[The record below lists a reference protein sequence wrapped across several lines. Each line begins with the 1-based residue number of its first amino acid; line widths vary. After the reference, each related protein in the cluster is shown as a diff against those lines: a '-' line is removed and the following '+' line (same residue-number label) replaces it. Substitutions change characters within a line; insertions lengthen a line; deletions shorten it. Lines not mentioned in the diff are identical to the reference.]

1 VRAFEAAR
9 DCGMALIHGSE
20 FAWGPLRVV
29 ALARDLNGWGNL
41 CEFISAARS
50 RADKGQYLVDA
61 DSPWQLL
68 REGCECIIVPQRAQL
83 PAGDVAAMAQAVQEA
98 LAQLGSHCW
107 LGVELLLAPD
117 DSLWLQ
123 SLQDVAGRMGL
134 SCVACGDVHMHA
146 RSRKPL
152 QDLVTALRLGCTVA
166 ECGFELHPNAER
178 HLRSRLRLG
187 GIYPRAMLDAT
198 VQIAARCDFTLS
210 EISYHYPQESVLP
223 GMDARQTLAW
233 HTWQGAAGRYPQ
245 GIPERVARQLKEELE
260 LIAECRYRCTFSP
273 CTTSCAMRAAK
284 ASCARA
290 GDRPRIPPSAT
301 AWASRPWTRPR
312 PRC

>member
-1 VRAFEAAR
+1 LATKTLPSNNLSTR

-198 VQIAARCDFTLS
+198 VQIAARCPPCWPRWRPAPS
-210 EISYHYPQESVLP
+210 GP
-223 GMDARQTLAW
+223 GPWPSWRW
-233 HTWQGAAGRYPQ
+233 HSGR
-245 GIPERVARQLKEELE
+245 
-260 LIAECRYRCTFSP
+260 P
-273 CTTSCAMRAAK
+273 CWRPRSCAPGR
-284 ASCARA
+284 
-290 GDRPRIPPSAT
+290 RPGPRR
-301 AWASRPWTRPR
+301 RPNRCCRP
-312 PRC
+312 